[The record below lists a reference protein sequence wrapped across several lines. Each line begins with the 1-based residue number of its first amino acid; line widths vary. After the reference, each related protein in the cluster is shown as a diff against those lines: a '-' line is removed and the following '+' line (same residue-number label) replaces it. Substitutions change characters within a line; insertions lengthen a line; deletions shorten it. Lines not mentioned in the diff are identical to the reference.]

1 MKAVSSL
8 CSFGM
13 LFVFTASAVAQTD
26 RLIFPPDPVEAEKLR
41 QFTDL
46 MSQSRKMVKNGD
58 LGEAV
63 LTLQRAIATAQRMKA
78 RSNYPYYALATV
90 YEKQGKP
97 ELALQAYSEA
107 VYWEPKINDWYAPG
121 TQLTDIAM
129 DYAML
134 AAKMGKESL
143 AKEMYYWGMR
153 WFNAN
158 QQSFVEPIPFRVVF
172 DPDPSMEV
180 WEYSPEM
187 LSLAASVLKVAS
199 VTASPFTS
207 SDERETI
214 RKNLPEL
221 ARRLAPRWLFLE
233 FYERFRTAGEK
244 TFEVYKLEIAAAA
257 KTDLERSWIL
267 SASRENRIDKTG
279 WELRKKSPVVQKRNP
294 DILGK

>member
-1 MKAVSSL
+1 MKAVL
-8 CSFGM
+8 TLVALGM
-13 LFVFTASAVAQTD
+13 LFFVRASAVAQAD

-46 MSQSRKMVKNGD
+46 MSQSRKMVENGD
-58 LGEAV
+58 LGDAV
-63 LTLQRAIATAQRMKA
+63 LTLQRAIATAQTMKA

-107 VYWEPKINDWYAPG
+107 VYWEPKINDWFAPG

-134 AAKMGKESL
+134 AARMGKETL

-153 WFNAN
+153 RFNAN
-158 QQSFVEPIPFRVVF
+158 QQSFIEPIPFRVVF

-180 WEYSPEM
+180 WEYSRDN
-187 LSLAASVLKVAS
+187 LCFAARVAKFAS
-199 VTASPFTS
+199 RTNSPFAS
-207 SDERETI
+207 SIDWDATKKILMEHSG
-214 RKNLPEL
+214 
-221 ARRLAPRWLFLE
+221 RLAPGWLFLE
-233 FYERFRTAGEK
+233 FLEK
-244 TFEVYKLEIAAAA
+244 YNSADEETFEAYKLEKAATA